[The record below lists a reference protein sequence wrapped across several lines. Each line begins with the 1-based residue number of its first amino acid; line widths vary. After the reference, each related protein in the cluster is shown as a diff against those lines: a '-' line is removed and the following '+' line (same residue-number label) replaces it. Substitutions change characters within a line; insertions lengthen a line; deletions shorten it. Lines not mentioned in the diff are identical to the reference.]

1 MLFSGRLIEEEERY
15 GQVEE
20 GVLEVQFQQVMDVA
34 WGEIE
39 DKDIDQHQDA
49 KTDVLTELQTF
60 LLRRGH
66 VLLAAK
72 LFPSPSF

>member
-20 GVLEVQFQQVMDVA
+20 GVLEVQLQQVMDVA

-39 DKDIDQHQDA
+39 DKDIDQHQDT

-66 VLLAAK
+66 ALLAAK